1 MKVHEETNIM
11 LSDLIY
17 ELISLAGDEER
28 DYSITLS
35 DNKNFKLE
43 IDNATNTVNLVP
55 NDN

>member
-17 ELISLAGDEER
+17 ELISLAGDEEK

-43 IDNATNTVNLVP
+43 IDNATHTVNLVP
-55 NDN
+55 SDN